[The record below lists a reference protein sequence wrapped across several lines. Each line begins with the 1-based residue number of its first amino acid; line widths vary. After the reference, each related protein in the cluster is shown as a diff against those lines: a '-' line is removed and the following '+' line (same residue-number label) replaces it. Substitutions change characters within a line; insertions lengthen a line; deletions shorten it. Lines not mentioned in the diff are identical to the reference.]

1 MFRLLLIWQLLQ
13 AHSRSQPFP
22 TGPRLSPSTAHLSH
36 SQFLSEQGGVKI
48 KGKKNLLKAAW
59 VEIATLIAP
68 ILWLLVRQIAGA
80 CIFGESSRI
89 FAAALS
95 RATQVPLIVY
105 VLNAEPLE
113 CIHF

>member
-1 MFRLLLIWQLLQ
+1 MFRLLLIW
-13 AHSRSQPFP
+13 HSKSEFFP
-22 TGPRLSPSTAHLSH
+22 VGPRLLSFTAHLSH
-36 SQFLSEQGGVKI
+36 SGFSENQEGLRRGGAVLSP
-48 KGKKNLLKAAW
+48 A
-59 VEIATLIAP
+59 EIATLIAP
-68 ILWLLVRQIAGA
+68 ILWLLRQIAGA
-80 CIFGESSRI
+80 FISRESSPI

>member
-1 MFRLLLIWQLLQ
+1 MGRKDHYLDEEIHKERNTKDTGLKWCQQTQIQWESVSGLSRADN
-13 AHSRSQPFP
+13 AHKPRSQ
-22 TGPRLSPSTAHLSH
+22 
-36 SQFLSEQGGVKI
+36 SERDIQGVASGSFWMK
-48 KGKKNLLKAAW
+48 
-59 VEIATLIAP
+59 
-68 ILWLLVRQIAGA
+68 QIAGA